1 LRRKANGRNGFAK
14 NRYFSFNRNEMG
26 IMYVVMGIKAGV
38 WNGKA
43 VSVVICLGGQNGTGN
58 DRSGR
63 KEVRRNG
70 KGKGSSGRIGAAV
83 YLTAESGC
91 LFLLVER
98 RRGQNEK
105 CKMEADD
112 CPYTG
117 GGYLYDELRI
127 VCCGI

>member
-38 WNGKA
+38 WNDKA
-43 VSVVICLGGQNGTGN
+43 VSVVVCLGGQNGTGN

-63 KEVRRNG
+63 KGVRRND
-70 KGKGSSGRIGAAV
+70 KGKRSSKRIGAAV
-83 YLTAESGC
+83 YLTAKSGC
-91 LFLLVER
+91 LFLLVE

-117 GGYLYDELRI
+117 SSYLYDELWI
-127 VCCGI
+127 VCGGI